1 MKVPLLDLT
10 AQYAAIR
17 EELDDAVARVVRS
30 QRFVLGP
37 VVEACEEAVA
47 GYVGARHGIGVSSGT
62 DALLLAL
69 MAEGIGPG
77 DEVVTT
83 PFSFFAT
90 AGVIARV
97 GATPVFA
104 DVDPV
109 TLNIDPA
116 RVAERIT
123 ERTRAIIPVHLFG
136 QMAEMAPILDVAR
149 ERGIAVIEDAAQA
162 IGARHDGR
170 RAGSLGDYGC
180 FSFFPTKNLG
190 GWGDGGLVVT
200 SDRTRADR
208 LRALR
213 VHGETSRYHHRFVGG
228 NFRLDALQAAV
239 LHAKLPH
246 LDRWTAARI
255 GNAAL
260 YTRLLGPAAHRFGD
274 RLRLPRVVTG
284 HHVFNQYVVRVAGRD
299 RVQAELAA
307 AGVGTAIY
315 YPIPL
320 HLQECFADL
329 GYRPGDL
336 PLSERAAGRVLALPV
351 FPELTESQ
359 IRHVA
364 RTLGE
369 AVEAGGEAEAA
380 PDPPSGPAPPS
391 RAHVSADQ
399 PAAPAG

>member
-1 MKVPLLDLT
+1 MTKVPLLDLT
-10 AQYAAIR
+10 AQYAAIG
-17 EELDDAVARVVRS
+17 EEVDDAVARVVRS

-47 GYVGARHGIGVSSGT
+47 DYVGARHGVGVSSGT
-62 DALLLAL
+62 DALLIAL

-90 AGVIARV
+90 AGVISRV

-109 TLNIDPA
+109 SLNIDPG

-123 ERTRAIIPVHLFG
+123 ERTRAIMPVHLFG
-136 QMAEMAPILDVAR
+136 QMADMAPILEVAR
-149 ERGIAVIEDAAQA
+149 DRGIAVIEDAAQA
-162 IGARHDGR
+162 IGARHEGR
-170 RAGSLGDYGC
+170 RAGSVGDYGC

-190 GWGDGGLVVT
+190 GWGDGGMVVT
-200 SDRTRADR
+200 SDPERAER
-208 LRALR
+208 LRVLR
-213 VHGETSRYHHRFVGG
+213 VHGETTRYHHRLVGG

-239 LHAKLPH
+239 LLAKLPH
-246 LDRWTAARI
+246 LEGWTAARI
-255 GNAAL
+255 ANAAL
-260 YTRLLGPAAHRFGD
+260 YTRLLG
-274 RLRLPRVVTG
+274 RVAGECGEALQPPQVVAG
-284 HHVFNQYVVRVAGRD
+284 RHVFNQYVIRVADRD
-299 RVQAELAA
+299 RVRADLEA

-329 GYRPGDL
+329 GHRPGDL
-336 PLSERAAGRVLALPV
+336 PVSERAAGRVLALPV
-351 FPELTESQ
+351 FPDLTESQ

-364 RTLGE
+364 RSLR
-369 AVEAGGEAEAA
+369 AA
-380 PDPPSGPAPPS
+380 LTC
-391 RAHVSADQ
+391 
-399 PAAPAG
+399 

>member
-1 MKVPLLDLT
+1 MIKVPLLDLT
-10 AQYAAIR
+10 AQYAAVR
-17 EELDDAVARVVRS
+17 EELDDAVDRVVRS

-37 VVEACEEAVA
+37 VVAACEEAVA

-69 MAEGIGPG
+69 MAEGVGPG

-83 PFSFFAT
+83 PFSFFAS

-116 RVAERIT
+116 QAVERIT

-136 QMAEMAPILDVAR
+136 QMAEMAPIMEAAR

-162 IGARHDGR
+162 IGARRDGR
-170 RAGSLGDYGC
+170 RAGSVGDYGC

-200 SDRTRADR
+200 NDPARADR

-213 VHGETSRYHHRFVGG
+213 VHGETSRYRHRFVGG

-239 LHAKLPH
+239 LRAKLPH

-255 GNAAL
+255 ANAAL
-260 YTRLLGPAAHRFGD
+260 YTRLLGRAADRFGN
-274 RLRLPRVVTG
+274 RLQLPRVVTER
-284 HHVFNQYVVRVAGRD
+284 HVFNQYVIRVADRD
-299 RVQAELAA
+299 RVRAELEA
-307 AGVGTAIY
+307 AGIGTAIY
-315 YPIPL
+315 YPVPL

-329 GYRPGDL
+329 GHRRGDL
-336 PLSERAAGRVLALPV
+336 PASEHASHRVLALPV
-351 FPELTESQ
+351 FPELTEAQ

-364 RTLGE
+364 ATIE
-369 AVEAGGEAEAA
+369 AAVGAGGQAGA
-380 PDPPSGPAPPS
+380 SGWP
-391 RAHVSADQ
+391 
-399 PAAPAG
+399 PAASAHARTG

>member
-1 MKVPLLDLT
+1 MMKVPLLDLT

-17 EELDDAVARVVRS
+17 DELDDAVARVVRS

-47 GYVGARHGIGVSSGT
+47 RHVGARHGIGVSSGT

-69 MAEGIGPG
+69 MVEGIGPG

-90 AGVIARV
+90 AGAIARV

-109 TLNIDPA
+109 TLNLDPA
-116 RVAERIT
+116 RMAERIT

-136 QMAEMAPILDVAR
+136 QMAEMAPIMAVAR
-149 ERGIAVIEDAAQA
+149 ERGVTVIEDAAQA
-162 IGARHDGR
+162 IGAHHDGI

-200 SDRTRADR
+200 NDPARAQR
-208 LRALR
+208 LRSMR

-239 LHAKLPH
+239 LQAKLPH
-246 LDRWTAARI
+246 LERWIAARI
-255 GNAAL
+255 ANAAL
-260 YTRLLGPAAHRFGD
+260 YTRLLGPFAERCGD
-274 RLRLPRVVTG
+274 RLRLPQVVTD
-284 HHVFNQYVVRVAGRD
+284 HHVFNQYVVRVADRD
-299 RVQAELAA
+299 RVRAELEA

-315 YPIPL
+315 YPVPL
-320 HLQECFADL
+320 HLQECFSSL
-329 GYRPGDL
+329 GHRRGDL
-336 PLSERAAGRVLALPV
+336 PVSERAADRVLALPV
-351 FPELTESQ
+351 FPELAEAQ

-364 RTLGE
+364 GAIRTALG
-369 AVEAGGEAEAA
+369 G
-380 PDPPSGPAPPS
+380 
-391 RAHVSADQ
+391 
-399 PAAPAG
+399 

>member
-10 AQYAAIR
+10 AQYAALR
-17 EELDDAVARVVRS
+17 EELDEAVARVVHS

-37 VVEACEEAVA
+37 VVEACEDAVA
-47 GYVGARHGIGVSSGT
+47 RYVGARHGIGVSSGT

-90 AGVIARV
+90 AGVISRV
-97 GATPVFA
+97 GARPVFA

-123 ERTRAIIPVHLFG
+123 DRTRAIIPVHLFG
-136 QMAEMAPILDVAR
+136 QMAEMTPLVEAAR

-162 IGARHDGR
+162 IGARHEGR
-170 RAGSLGDYGC
+170 CAGSVGDYGC

-200 SDRTRADR
+200 NDAARAKR

-213 VHGETSRYHHRFVGG
+213 VHGETTRYHHRFVGG

-239 LHAKLPH
+239 LLAKLPH
-246 LDRWTAARI
+246 LKDWTASRI
-255 GNAAL
+255 ANAAL
-260 YTRLLGPAAHRFGD
+260 YTRLLGPATEQCNG

-284 HHVFNQYVVRVAGRD
+284 HHVFNQYVIRVADRD
-299 RVQAELAA
+299 RVRAELDA

-336 PLSERAAGRVLALPV
+336 PVSERAAGRVLALPV
-351 FPELTESQ
+351 FPELTEAQ

-364 RTLGE
+364 TV
-369 AVEAGGEAEAA
+369 VEAAVGAGGKADPATTPATAA
-380 PDPPSGPAPPS
+380 
-391 RAHVSADQ
+391 
-399 PAAPAG
+399 PAAPGSKTWKARAANS

>member
-17 EELDDAVARVVRS
+17 KELDEAVARVVRS

-37 VVEACEEAVA
+37 VVEACEEAFA
-47 GYVGARHGIGVSSGT
+47 RYVGARHGIGVSSGT

-136 QMAEMAPILDVAR
+136 QMAEMAPIMEAAR

-162 IGARHDGR
+162 IGARHEGH
-170 RAGSLGDYGC
+170 RAGSVGDYGC

-200 SDRTRADR
+200 NDARRAER

-213 VHGETSRYHHRFVGG
+213 VHGEATRYHHRLVGG

-239 LHAKLPH
+239 LLAKLPH
-246 LDRWTAARI
+246 LDGWTAARI
-255 GNAAL
+255 ANAAL
-260 YTRLLGPAAHRFGD
+260 YTRLLGPAADRCGD
-274 RLRLPRVVTG
+274 RLQLPRVVTG
-284 HHVFNQYVVRVAGRD
+284 HHVFNQYVIRVADRD
-299 RVQAELAA
+299 RVRSELDA

-329 GYRPGDL
+329 GYGPGDL
-336 PLSERAAGRVLALPV
+336 PASECAAGRVLALPV
-351 FPELTESQ
+351 FPELTEAQ
-359 IRHVA
+359 IRYVA
-364 RTLGE
+364 QAISA
-369 AVEAGGEAEAA
+369 AVGAGSPPATAA
-380 PDPPSGPAPPS
+380 TPASLP
-391 RAHVSADQ
+391 
-399 PAAPAG
+399 G

>member
-17 EELDDAVARVVRS
+17 DELDAVVARVVRS

-37 VVEACEEAVA
+37 VVEACEEALA
-47 GYVGARHGIGVSSGT
+47 GYVGARHGVGVSSGT

-69 MAEGIGPG
+69 MAEGVGPG

-116 RVAERIT
+116 RAAERIT

-136 QMAEMAPILDVAR
+136 QMAEMAPIMAVAR
-149 ERGIAVIEDAAQA
+149 EHGIAVIEDAAQA
-162 IGARHDGR
+162 IGARHEGR

-200 SDRTRADR
+200 NDARRAER

-213 VHGETSRYHHRFVGG
+213 VHGETTRYHHRLVGG

-246 LDRWTAARI
+246 LERWTRARI
-255 GNAAL
+255 ANAAL
-260 YTRLLGPAAHRFGD
+260 YTRLLAPVANPCGNL
-274 RLRLPRVVTG
+274 LRLPVVTTG
-284 HHVFNQYVVRVAGRD
+284 RHVFNQYVIRLAERD
-299 RVQAELAA
+299 RVRAELEA

-315 YPIPL
+315 YPVPL
-320 HLQECFADL
+320 HLQECFASL
-329 GYRPGDL
+329 GYVPGDL
-336 PLSERAAGRVLALPV
+336 PVSERAAHRVLALPV
-351 FPELTESQ
+351 FPELTEAQ
-359 IRHVA
+359 IRYVA
-364 RTLGE
+364 QTIG
-369 AVEAGGEAEAA
+369 AA
-380 PDPPSGPAPPS
+380 
-391 RAHVSADQ
+391 VSAGSM
-399 PAAPAG
+399 PLPTG

>member
-1 MKVPLLDLT
+1 MTKVPLLDLT
-10 AQYAAIR
+10 AQYATIR
-17 EELDDAVARVVRS
+17 HELDDAVARVVHS

-47 GYVGARHGIGVSSGT
+47 AYVGARFGIGVSSGT

-77 DEVVTT
+77 DEVITT

-97 GATPVFA
+97 GATPVFV

-116 RVAERIT
+116 LVAERIT

-136 QMAEMAPILDVAR
+136 QMAEMAPIMAAAR
-149 ERGIAVIEDAAQA
+149 QRGIAVIEDAAQA
-162 IGARHDGR
+162 IGARHEDR
-170 RAGSLGDYGC
+170 RAGSVGDYGC

-190 GWGDGGLVVT
+190 GWGDGGLIVT
-200 SDRTRADR
+200 NDPARADR

-213 VHGETSRYHHRFVGG
+213 VHGETARYHHRFVGG

-239 LHAKLPH
+239 LRAKLPH
-246 LDRWTAARI
+246 LDGWTAARI
-255 GNAAL
+255 ANAAL
-260 YTRLLGPAAHRFGD
+260 YTHLLGPAAEGCGD
-274 RLRLPRVVTG
+274 RLHLPRVVTG
-284 HHVFNQYVVRVAGRD
+284 HHVFNQYVIRVANRD
-299 RVQAELAA
+299 RVCAELEAD
-307 AGVGTAIY
+307 GVGTAIY
-315 YPIPL
+315 YPVPL
-320 HLQECFADL
+320 HLQECFASL

-336 PLSERAAGRVLALPV
+336 PVSERAAGCVLALPV
-351 FPELTESQ
+351 FPELTEAQ

-364 RTLGE
+364 QAISKAL
-369 AVEAGGEAEAA
+369 EAGGRMESAT
-380 PDPPSGPAPPS
+380 PPAT
-391 RAHVSADQ
+391 
-399 PAAPAG
+399 AAPATPAG

>member
-10 AQYAAIR
+10 AQYAAIGA
-17 EELDDAVARVVRS
+17 ELDDAVAGVVRS

-47 GYVGARHGIGVSSGT
+47 AYVGARHGIGVSSGT
-62 DALLLAL
+62 DALLIAL

-97 GATPVFA
+97 GATPVFV

-116 RVAERIT
+116 RVAESIT

-136 QMAEMAPILDVAR
+136 QMAEMDPIMEVAR

-162 IGARHDGR
+162 IGARHEGR
-170 RAGSLGDYGC
+170 RAGSVGDYGC

-190 GWGDGGLVVT
+190 GWGDGGLIVT
-200 SDRTRADR
+200 SDDARADR

-213 VHGETSRYHHRFVGG
+213 VHGETARYHHRFVGG

-239 LHAKLPH
+239 LTAKLRH
-246 LDRWTAARI
+246 LDGWTAARI
-255 GNAAL
+255 ANAAL
-260 YTRLLGPAAHRFGD
+260 YTRLLGPAAERCGD
-274 RLRLPRVVTG
+274 RLRLPRAVTG
-284 HHVFNQYVVRVAGRD
+284 HHVFNQYVIRVAERD
-299 RVQAELAA
+299 RMRAELEA

-315 YPIPL
+315 YPVPL

-329 GYRPGDL
+329 GYRAGDL
-336 PLSERAAGRVLALPV
+336 PVSERAAGRVLALPV
-351 FPELTESQ
+351 FPELAEAQ

-364 RTLGE
+364 T
-369 AVEAGGEAEAA
+369 AIEAA
-380 PDPPSGPAPPS
+380 
-391 RAHVSADQ
+391 
-399 PAAPAG
+399 AGC

>member
-1 MKVPLLDLT
+1 MIKVPLLDLT

-17 EELDDAVARVVRS
+17 EELDAAVARVVRS

-47 GYVGARHGIGVSSGT
+47 EYVGARHGIGVSSGT
-62 DALLLAL
+62 DALLLPL

-104 DVDPV
+104 DVDPA

-116 RVAERIT
+116 QVAERIT

-136 QMAEMAPILDVAR
+136 QMAEMAPIMAIAR
-149 ERGIAVIEDAAQA
+149 ERGIPVIEDAAQA
-162 IGARHDGR
+162 IGARHQGV

-200 SDRTRADR
+200 NDAARAER
-208 LRALR
+208 LRAMR
-213 VHGETSRYHHRFVGG
+213 VHGETAPYHHRFVGG

-239 LHAKLPH
+239 LLAKLPH
-246 LDRWTAARI
+246 LERWIAARI
-255 GNAAL
+255 ANAAL
-260 YTRLLGPAAHRFGD
+260 YTRLLGPFAERCDH
-274 RLRLPRVVTG
+274 RLRLPRVVAD
-284 HHVFNQYVVRVAGRD
+284 HHVFNQYVIRVADRD
-299 RVQAELAA
+299 RVRADLET

-320 HLQECFADL
+320 HLQECFASL
-329 GYRPGDL
+329 GHRPGDL
-336 PLSERAAGRVLALPV
+336 PVSERAAGRVLALPV
-351 FPELTESQ
+351 FPELTEAQ

-364 RTLGE
+364 GAIRAALG
-369 AVEAGGEAEAA
+369 G
-380 PDPPSGPAPPS
+380 
-391 RAHVSADQ
+391 
-399 PAAPAG
+399 